1 MCGLCFVSPF
11 FSLSMA
17 CENKKNGE
25 KRKKPGI
32 FTQTEIEMAKLLIQ
46 LSNSIADSS
55 STHLQEDVLSFS
67 SSESVEWKWQK
78 SNDEDDISDAVEDVL
93 ADIEEDES
101 LRRRKNRYRYIQDL
115 YNATRSAED
124 KCT

>member
-1 MCGLCFVSPF
+1 
-11 FSLSMA
+11 MA
-17 CENKKNGE
+17 CENKKNAE
-25 KRKKPGI
+25 KRKKPCI

-55 STHLQEDVLSFS
+55 STHLREDALSFS

-78 SNDEDDISDAVEDVL
+78 SDAVEDVL

-101 LRRRKNRYRYIQDL
+101 LRRRKNRYRYIRDL

>member
-1 MCGLCFVSPF
+1 
-11 FSLSMA
+11 MA

>member
-1 MCGLCFVSPF
+1 
-11 FSLSMA
+11 MA
-17 CENKKNGE
+17 CENKKNDQ
-25 KRKKPGI
+25 KRKKPGV
-32 FTQTEIEMAKLLIQ
+32 FTQTEIEMARQLIQ

-55 STHLQEDVLSFS
+55 STQLQEDGRSFN

-93 ADIEEDES
+93 AEIEEDES
-101 LRRRKNRYRYIQDL
+101 LRRRNNRYRYVQDL
-115 YNATRSAED
+115 YNATSSAED